1 MLGCKFRFTVTF
13 IFRDGRESGE
23 RSDRAKGERAKRET
37 DEKIENI
44 HFVKELIH
52 TDGRI
57 EQNLCHTARTG
68 WLLMAEVQCDAVFM
82 SLLNKA
88 T

>member
-1 MLGCKFRFTVTF
+1 MLGCKFSFTVTF

-23 RSDRAKGERAKRET
+23 RRDTAKGERAKRG
-37 DEKIENI
+37 DKIENI

-52 TDGRI
+52 TNGRI

-82 SLLNKA
+82 SVLNKA